1 MSLSIS
7 LLGPFAVTKDG
18 QPVTEFRTDALR
30 ALLAVLALE
39 RGRPQRRES
48 LAHLLS
54 PDRPDKEAKTYLR
67 NRLTRLR
74 KTIGDDRAAS
84 PYLEINRKEI
94 MLHEHVQVDVAEF
107 DRLLDQVRHHSHRTL
122 SGCPTC
128 VEKLNHAAALYRGEL
143 LAGFGLENDV
153 WQSWLTQKREQYKV
167 QILDL
172 LEMLSEVAT
181 VNREWEALQTYG
193 RRQIGLDKWRE
204 SAYRSL
210 MRASHA
216 LGERAEALGWYESCE
231 RILYEELGADPD
243 GETLALKAEIEA
255 GTGEISLGTI
265 PEGIPDNLPL
275 QITPFF
281 GREAEKGR
289 VIDLLVDPDYRLVTL
304 VGEGGVGKTRL
315 SLEVAADVKRN
326 FPDGVWFVP
335 LAEVNEGEERLK
347 IAIGEALGLGDGKQL
362 SGDQVLAVLRDKR
375 LLLIFDNSET
385 ILDDLVFIPKWLQ
398 RAPDIVILA
407 SSREPLNFE
416 LETVIQLTGLPLGGE
431 RFEEAGAAV
440 KLFGERGSRAQ
451 SRFTLTDE
459 NYALARQVCEMV
471 GGSPLAIGLAAGWL
485 RRRTLPQIVDSI
497 QSSEKSLD
505 FLTSRMRDTEPRHRS
520 MRAVFETSWRLLE
533 PEEQAVF
540 AALSIFPGSFAEE
553 AADEI
558 AGASIFDLDILCE
571 KSMLVQ
577 QLEEGRYLMHGLLR
591 RFGEDKLG
599 SGTSGDVTDDGDA
612 RGMHPVA
619 RDSKEQSTKNS
630 QQLTVNERYIDYYYH
645 FARRYGSDYA
655 ALGPE
660 WDNFSVGIERA
671 YQQEMWQ
678 TVLDYCQVLDEPWFR
693 QARFTDMRLALEM
706 AVDAAKV
713 LQSIEEF
720 AQCSLRLGE
729 VEVEQNAYEVGE
741 SRLNEAL
748 MQFTRL
754 EHGLGIAKANFF
766 LGRINSERSNFEA
779 AIQLFKKAK
788 QLFEDE
794 NDKNGIAQTLNY
806 LATSQIRKDRDID
819 LAEKQLKQ
827 ARDLFENMPP
837 SPAYLE
843 TLRNTVRFSVMK
855 GDFPEA
861 AKTISTA
868 LKLCQKLNDLGEF
881 GAILYEQVNYL
892 KRAEKYQDALPIAFE
907 CLDCFKKIGSLR
919 WEGLI
924 KVQIGL
930 LKQYTEAFDDA
941 ERYLTDSLNIFQEIE
956 DLHEVSYCYYYLY
969 RLYDPFAST
978 EKREKGEK
986 ARMSAHQLALTLNDG
1001 LLKELVAKS
1010 KD

>member
-1 MSLSIS
+1 MSLTIS
-7 LLGPFAVTKDG
+7 LLGPFAVTQDG
-18 QPVTEFRTDALR
+18 RPVTEFRTDALR

-74 KTIGDDRAAS
+74 KTIGDDKAE
-84 PYLEINRKEI
+84 PPFLEINRKEI

-107 DRLLDQVRHHSHRTL
+107 DHLLAEVRQHSHRTL

-128 VEKLNHAAALYRGEL
+128 IEKLNGAATLYRGEL

-153 WQSWLTQKREQYKV
+153 WQSWLTQRREQYRV
-167 QILDL
+167 QILDM

-181 VNREWEALQTYG
+181 TNGEWEALLDYG
-193 RRQIGLDKWRE
+193 RRQIRQDKWRE
-204 SAYRSL
+204 SAYRNL
-210 MRASHA
+210 MRASYG
-216 LGERAEALGWYESCE
+216 LGERAEALGWYETCE

-255 GTGEISLGTI
+255 GAGEISQAIG
-265 PEGIPDNLPL
+265 EEIPDNLPL

-281 GREAEKGR
+281 GREVEKGR
-289 VIDLLVDPDYRLVTL
+289 VIDLLVDPNHRLITL

-335 LAEVNEGEERLK
+335 LAEANEGEERLK
-347 IAIGEALGLGDGKQL
+347 IAIGEALDLGDGKQL
-362 SGDQVLAVLRDKR
+362 SGDQVLAILRDKR

-385 ILDDLVFIPKWLQ
+385 ILDDLIFIPEWLS
-398 RAPDIVILA
+398 RAPGIVILA

-416 LETVIQLTGLPLGGE
+416 AEAIVQLTGLPLGGE
-431 RFEEAGAAV
+431 TLTEAGAAV
-440 KLFGERGSRAQ
+440 KLFGERGNRAQ
-451 SRFTLTDE
+451 SRFELTDE
-459 NYALARQVCEMV
+459 NYPLARQVCEMV

-485 RRRTLPQIVDSI
+485 RRRTLPQIIDSI
-497 QSSEKSLD
+497 EKSLD

-520 MRAVFETSWRLLE
+520 MRAVFETSWGMLE
-533 PEEQAVF
+533 PEEQHIF
-540 AALSIFPGSFAEE
+540 AALSIFPGSFGEG
-553 AADEI
+553 AAAEI

-577 QLEEGRYLMHGLLR
+577 QVEEGRYLMHGLLR
-591 RFGEDKLG
+591 RFAE
-599 SGTSGDVTDDGDA
+599 
-612 RGMHPVA
+612 
-619 RDSKEQSTKNS
+619 EQLAINNEQFS
-630 QQLTVNERYIDYYYH
+630 VNERYIDYYYH
-645 FARRYGSDYA
+645 FARKNGSDYG

-706 AVDAAKV
+706 AIDAAKT
-713 LQSIEEF
+713 LQKIDDF
-720 AQCSLRLGE
+720 AQILLRVGE
-729 VEVEQNAYEVGE
+729 VEVEQNAYDLGA
-741 SRLNEAL
+741 SHLNEAL
-748 MQFTRL
+748 IQFARL
-754 EHGLGIAKANFF
+754 EHGIGIAKTRFF
-766 LGRINSERSNFEA
+766 LGRICSERSNFEKG
-779 AIQLFKKAK
+779 IQYFGEAK
-788 QLFEDE
+788 QIFEEE

-806 LATSQIRKDRDID
+806 LATSHIRKNRDFE
-819 LAEKQLKQ
+819 LAEKMLNQ
-827 ARDLFENMPP
+827 AKELFDHMPP
-837 SPAYLE
+837 TPAYLE
-843 TLRNTVRFSVMK
+843 TLRNTIRFSVMK
-855 GDFPEA
+855 GEYHEA
-861 AKTISTA
+861 AQTITKA
-868 LKLCQKLNDLGEF
+868 LDLSQKLNDLGEF
-881 GAILYEQVNYL
+881 GAILYEEVNYL
-892 KRAEKYQDALPIAFE
+892 KRIEKYADAIPIAFQ

-930 LKQYTEAFDDA
+930 LKQYTEALEDA
-941 ERYLTDSLNIFQEIE
+941 ERFLVDSLTIFQEIK
-956 DLHEVSYCYYYLY
+956 DQHEISYCYYYLF
-969 RLYDPFAST
+969 RLYEESKCS
-978 EKREKGEK
+978 EKAEK
-986 ARMSAHQLALTLNDG
+986 ARISAHQLAVDLNDG
-1001 LLKELVAKS
+1001 LLKELVAKES
-1010 KD
+1010 MD